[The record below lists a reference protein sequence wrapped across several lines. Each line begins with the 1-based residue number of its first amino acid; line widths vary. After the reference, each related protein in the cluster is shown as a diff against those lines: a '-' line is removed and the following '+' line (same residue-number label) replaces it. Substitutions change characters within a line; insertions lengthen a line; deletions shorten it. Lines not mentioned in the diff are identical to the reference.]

1 MGGEKM
7 DRSVSRFLIP
17 LFCWLPFT
25 ASTEA
30 KKTNDS
36 FDLRLV
42 ETPRILS
49 KAKGYLRE
57 LPRTVTA
64 DTCERSSGDRH
75 DFYSEGDYWWPNPEN
90 PEGPY
95 IRRDGETNPANF
107 IAHRKSMIRLSEL
120 IGTLVSAYLLTGEEK
135 YARPAVRHLRAWFVE
150 DDTKMRPSLL
160 YGQAIKGKYTG
171 RSIGIIDTLHLV
183 EVARGAKLLK
193 DSPSF
198 IPVDQQAVRAW
209 FSEYLNWINTHEYGL
224 KEKVHPNNH
233 GVCWSLQAAAFADLT
248 GNEEIIDWIRTQFK
262 SVYLPVMMDEQGGFP
277 AELKRTKPYGYSLFM
292 IDVMAGVAQIVST
305 KDEDLWQ
312 FVTPN
317 GRGMKKGMEFIF
329 PYIVDKE
336 KWPYEPDVM
345 YWEEWPVRHPGLL
358 FSGMRMNQIAY
369 LKVWEKLEPDPK
381 TYEVLRNLPL
391 RHPLLWVS
399 YLGNE

>member
-1 MGGEKM
+1 MGGKKM

-25 ASTEA
+25 VTIRADSLL
-30 KKTNDS
+30 DS
-36 FDLRLV
+36 FNLRAV

-90 PEGPY
+90 PNGPY

-120 IGTLVSAYLLTGEEK
+120 MGTLVSAYLLTGDEK

-150 DDTKMRPSLL
+150 EDTKMRPSLL

-183 EVARGAKLLK
+183 EVARGAKLLCT
-193 DSPSF
+193 SPSF
-198 IPVDQQAVRAW
+198 KVRDQKTVRKW

-224 KEKVHPNNH
+224 KEKMHPNNH
-233 GVCWSLQAAAFADLT
+233 GVCWSLQAAAFADFV
-248 GNEEIIDWIRTQFK
+248 GNEEILKWVRSQFK
-262 SVYLPVMMDEQGGFP
+262 TVYLAAMMDENGGFP
-277 AELKRTKPYGYSLFM
+277 AELKRTKPYGYSLFIM
-292 IDVMAGVAQIVST
+292 DAMAGVAQIAST
-305 KDEDLWQ
+305 EKNDLWQ
-312 FVTPN
+312 FVTPG
-317 GRGMKKGMEFIF
+317 GRSMKLGIEFISPF
-329 PYIVDKE
+329 IADKG
-336 KWPYEPDVM
+336 KWPYERDVM
-345 YWEEWPVRHPGLL
+345 YWEEWPVRHPSLL
-358 FSGMRMNQIAY
+358 FSGLNTKNIAHLQI
-369 LKVWEKLEPDPK
+369 WEKLEPDPK

-391 RHPLLWVS
+391 RHPLLWVDKKGS
-399 YLGNE
+399 